1 MFSMSTGKEYLWIE
15 EGKEREKERKDF
27 KFPQSCCKVENEK
40 RWINYI
46 CKIAIFSFT
55 NIF

>member
-27 KFPQSCCKVENEK
+27 KIPQSCCKVENEK
-40 RWINYI
+40 RWINFIGKITI
-46 CKIAIFSFT
+46 CHC
-55 NIF
+55 